1 MKDCGEY
8 QREISLLIDGEL
20 SEPQKTG
27 LLRHIGQCRECRRVY
42 DAFNAISLS
51 LSAEEAPTS
60 LKADVMSAIKDL
72 NVSPM
77 PTAGQQKPKKFR
89 ASRIIALAACLA
101 LVIAAAAAVPHL
113 GGRAAAPS
121 EGSSPAAFGMMGEAG
136 EGSGEISDREAEA
149 AEDAPAAGSDALPE
163 VNNALP
169 EEGAVGPESALFE
182 TGDEAS
188 GGGETDAMN
197 TSRPCLRAS
206 EVTAAEV
213 YEDGE
218 LMSSLDG
225 AEAPELASILK
236 YAGPYG
242 GAEPDVDGYSV
253 NFSSDEGE
261 IVVEVFIVGGGLACL
276 CEGEAYTA
284 EGSAA
289 DFLSAVGG

>member
-51 LSAEEAPTS
+51 LSAEEAPAS

-136 EGSGEISDREAEA
+136 EGSEKEAPA
-149 AEDAPAAGSDALPE
+149 VGDAPTAGGD
-163 VNNALP
+163 ALP
-169 EEGAVGPESALFE
+169 EEGNALPESDTVAPESALFD
-182 TGDEAS
+182 TGDETA
-188 GGGETDAMN
+188 GGEADAKS

-218 LMSSLDG
+218 LMSSLDAG
-225 AEAPELASILK
+225 EAPELASILK